1 MELRNLRA
9 LVEIVR
15 QGGFT
20 RAARA
25 LFSTQSTVS
34 KAVKQLEEELGEALL
49 ERLGNGVRL
58 TGAGEIVYAR
68 AVAMLA
74 ESEHMVAEVAD
85 LKGLISG
92 RLRLGLPIFGSARLF
107 APLFAEYRSRHPG
120 VEIELMEQGS
130 ARLEQA
136 LLAGEVELAVSLLP
150 APDAFDW
157 QLVRDDP
164 MMALLWTDHPLAGRK
179 TVRLA
184 RFASSPMILFEQGF
198 ALNARIEAA
207 CRARGFEPMTVA
219 RSGQVDFI
227 IALVASGLGVAL
239 LPRILTE
246 GRPLS
251 PLTAVLV
258 DETDLRWQAALVW
271 RKGARLSP
279 AARAWLTLTREKLPT
294 GGLPGTSLA
303 G

>member
-34 KAVKQLEEELGEALL
+34 KAVRQLEEELGEALL
-49 ERLGNGVRL
+49 ERLGSGVRL

-74 ESEHMVAEVAD
+74 ESEHMAAEVAD

-150 APDAFDW
+150 VPDAFDW

-164 MMALLWTDHPLAGRK
+164 MMALLWSDHPLAGRK

-184 RFASSPMILFEQGF
+184 RFASAPMILFEQGF

-279 AARAWLTLTREKLPT
+279 AARAWLALTREKLPT

>member
-34 KAVKQLEEELGEALL
+34 KAVRQLEEELGEALL

-150 APDAFDW
+150 VPDAFDW

-164 MMALLWTDHPLAGRK
+164 MMALLWSDHPLAGRK

-184 RFASSPMILFEQGF
+184 RFASAPMILFEQGF

-279 AARAWLTLTREKLPT
+279 AARAWLALTREKLPT

>member
-9 LVEIVR
+9 LVEVVR
-15 QGGFT
+15 QGGFS
-20 RAARA
+20 RAART

-34 KAVKQLEEELGEALL
+34 KAVRQLEEELGEALL

-74 ESEHMVAEVAD
+74 ESEHLVAELAD
-85 LKGLISG
+85 LRGLISG

-130 ARLEQA
+130 ARLEAA

-150 APDAFDW
+150 VPDAFDW

-164 MMALLWTDHPLAGRK
+164 LMAVLWADHPLRGR
-179 TVRLA
+179 TSVRLA
-184 RFASSPMILFEQGF
+184 ELAASPLILFEQGF
-198 ALNARIEAA
+198 VLNARIEAA
-207 CRARGFEPMTVA
+207 CRARGFAPNAAA

-227 IALVASGLGVAL
+227 IALVAAGLGVAL

-246 GRPLS
+246 GRPLA
-251 PLTAVLV
+251 PLRTALV
-258 DETDLRWQAALVW
+258 DETDLRWRAALVW

-279 AARAWLTLTREKLPT
+279 AARAWLALSREKL
-294 GGLPGTSLA
+294 A
-303 G
+303 V

>member
-9 LVEIVR
+9 LVEVAR
-15 QGGFT
+15 QGGFS

-34 KAVKQLEEELGEALL
+34 KAVRQLEDELGVALL
-49 ERLGNGVRL
+49 ERLGTGARL

-68 AVAMLA
+68 AAAMLA
-74 ESEHMVAEVAD
+74 EAEHMAAD
-85 LKGLISG
+85 LADLRGLISG

-130 ARLEQA
+130 ARLEEA

-150 APDAFDW
+150 VPDAFDW

-164 MMALLWTDHPLAGRK
+164 LMALLWADHPLGNRK
-179 TVRLA
+179 TVRLRQLA
-184 RFASSPMILFEQGF
+184 DSPMILFEQGF
-198 ALNARIEAA
+198 VLNARIEAA
-207 CRARGFEPMTVA
+207 CRARGFMPQTVA

-246 GRPLS
+246 GRALAPLR
-251 PLTAVLV
+251 AVLLH
-258 DETDLRWQAALVW
+258 ETDLRWQAALVW

-279 AARAWLTLTREKLPT
+279 AARAWLALAGEKLP
-294 GGLPGTSLA
+294 G
-303 G
+303 

>member
-1 MELRNLRA
+1 MGMELRNLRA
-9 LVEIVR
+9 LVEVVR
-15 QGGFT
+15 QGGFS
-20 RAARA
+20 RAARV

-34 KAVKQLEEELGEALL
+34 KAVRQLEEETGEALL
-49 ERLGNGVRL
+49 ERLGTGVRL

-74 ESEHMVAEVAD
+74 EGEHMVAELAD
-85 LKGLISG
+85 LRGLISG

-130 ARLEQA
+130 ARLEEA

-150 APDAFDW
+150 VSEAFAW

-164 MMALLWTDHPLAGRK
+164 LVALLWADHPLPDRAS
-179 TVRLA
+179 VRLTELA
-184 RFASSPMILFEQGF
+184 TSPLILFEQGF
-198 ALNARIEAA
+198 VLNSRIETA
-207 CRARGFEPMTVA
+207 CRARGFSPQAAA

-227 IALVASGLGVAL
+227 IALVAAGLGVAL

-246 GRPLS
+246 GRSLAPVRTML
-251 PLTAVLV
+251 L

-271 RKGARLSP
+271 RRGTRLSP
-279 AARAWLTLTREKLPT
+279 AARAWLALSREKLS
-294 GGLPGTSLA
+294 G
-303 G
+303 

>member
-1 MELRNLRA
+1 MGMELRNLRA
-9 LVEIVR
+9 LVEVVR
-15 QGGFT
+15 QGGFS
-20 RAARA
+20 RAART

-34 KAVKQLEEELGEALL
+34 KAVRQLEEELGEALL

-74 ESEHMVAEVAD
+74 ESEHLVAELAD
-85 LKGLISG
+85 LRGLISG

-130 ARLEQA
+130 ARLEAA

-150 APDAFDW
+150 VPEAFDW

-164 MMALLWTDHPLAGRK
+164 LMAVLWADHPLRGR
-179 TVRLA
+179 TSVRLA
-184 RFASSPMILFEQGF
+184 ELAASPLILFEQGF
-198 ALNARIEAA
+198 VLNARIEAA
-207 CRARGFEPMTVA
+207 CRARGFAPNAAA

-227 IALVASGLGVAL
+227 IALVAAGLGVAL

-246 GRPLS
+246 GRPLA
-251 PLTAVLV
+251 PLRTALV
-258 DETDLRWQAALVW
+258 DETDLRWRAALVW

-279 AARAWLTLTREKLPT
+279 AARAWLALSREKL
-294 GGLPGTSLA
+294 A
-303 G
+303 V

>member
-34 KAVKQLEEELGEALL
+34 KAIKQLEEELGEALL
-49 ERLGNGVRL
+49 ERLGTGVRL

-150 APDAFDW
+150 VPDAFDW

-164 MMALLWTDHPLAGRK
+164 MMALLWSDHPLAGRK

-184 RFASSPMILFEQGF
+184 RLASAPMILFEQGF